1 MVKVSGH
8 IDAAVGMFKRVNERE
23 MRMHMVLAHVNAV
36 VVDLGLSMAGGE
48 RSASGCQP

>member
-8 IDAAVGMFKRVNERE
+8 IDAAVGLSERVNEHK
-23 MRMHMVLAHVNAV
+23 MRMHIVLACVDAV
-36 VVDLGLSMAGGE
+36 VVDLGLSIAGGE